1 MSLTVTVLLLIGAL
15 AAAGLANWRE
25 RRPRDP
31 GDVPLIS
38 YAAIQMVALVIALLM
53 AAHLVSLL
61 TGHPLAGRLMR

>member
-1 MSLTVTVLLLIGAL
+1 MSLTLTVLLLVGAL

-38 YAAIQMVALVIALLM
+38 HAAIQMIAMVVALLM

-61 TGHPLAGRLMR
+61 TGHPLVGRLMR

>member
-1 MSLTVTVLLLIGAL
+1 MSLTMTVLLLIGAL